1 MIFETLKN
9 LIIER
14 LSLDEEIEITLDT
27 SFVEDLEADS
37 IGVVELIMAIE
48 DEYDIEI
55 ADEDAENIKTVRNAV
70 EYLEKIINKKSWHSG
85 LLLND

>member
-1 MIFETLKN
+1 LIFETLKN

-27 SFVEDLEADS
+27 SFIEDLEADS

-70 EYLEKIINKKSWHSG
+70 EYLEKIINKKS
-85 LLLND
+85 

>member
-1 MIFETLKN
+1 LIFETLKN

-14 LSLDEEIEITLDT
+14 LSLDEDVEITLDT

-70 EYLEKIINKKSWHSG
+70 EYLEKIINKKS
-85 LLLND
+85 

>member
-1 MIFETLKN
+1 LIFETLKN

-70 EYLEKIINKKSWHSG
+70 EYLEKIINKKS
-85 LLLND
+85 

>member
-70 EYLEKIINKKSWHSG
+70 EYLEKIINKKS
-85 LLLND
+85 

>member
-27 SFVEDLEADS
+27 SFIEDLEADS

-70 EYLEKIINKKSWHSG
+70 EYLEKIINKKS
-85 LLLND
+85 